1 MRPRDLPDTA
11 PALFDAIPLPG
22 FPIAQKTPPFVVAI
36 EGPNG
41 AGKSTLCAA
50 LAAALDA
57 PNCLGTDPAW
67 MSEPFKVRMIR
78 DADWL
83 ASALFF
89 ISGCL
94 EQMRVLNQTAK
105 AAGTRLIIMDRS
117 LWSTLAVHAAHS
129 TERLARLTAMLTP
142 VVPDIRIP
150 DLTLVLQASFETCQ
164 ERIAKKSGV
173 ARALDQL
180 TATAEFH
187 LREQEFYRWL
197 ARQNPAVEFITA
209 ESRTPHE
216 VAVVAL
222 ARIRQLC

>member
-1 MRPRDLPDTA
+1 MDKALA
-11 PALFDAIPLPG
+11 PFDAIRLPE
-22 FPIAQKTPPFVVAI
+22 FPIAQKSAPFVVAI

-41 AGKSTLCAA
+41 VGKSTLCAA

-67 MSEPFKVRMIR
+67 TSEPFKTRMIR

-89 ISGCL
+89 VSGCL
-94 EQMRVLNQTAK
+94 EQMRILNQTAK

-117 LWSTLAVHAAHS
+117 LWSTLAVHASHS
-129 TERLARLTAMLTP
+129 TERLARLAAMLSP
-142 VVPDIRIP
+142 VVHDIRIP
-150 DLTLVLQASFETCQ
+150 NLTLVLQASFETCQ

-173 ARALDQL
+173 ARALDEL

-187 LREQEFYRWL
+187 LREREFYHWL
-197 ARQNPAVEFITA
+197 ARQNPTVEFIMA
-209 ESRTPHE
+209 ESRTPKE
-216 VAVVAL
+216 VAVAAL

>member
-1 MRPRDLPDTA
+1 MRSGDLLGKETA
-11 PALFDAIPLPG
+11 PFDTIRLPA
-22 FPIAQKTPPFVVAI
+22 FSIDQKSGPFVVAI

-50 LAAALDA
+50 LAATLNA

-67 MSEPFKVRMIR
+67 MAEPFKTRMIR

-83 ASALFF
+83 GSALFF
-89 ISGCL
+89 VSGCL
-94 EQMRVLNQTAK
+94 EQMRVLDQTKSADQ
-105 AAGTRLIIMDRS
+105 RLIIMDRS

-142 VVPDIRIP
+142 VASEIRTP

-164 ERIAKKSGV
+164 ERIAKKSGS

-180 TATAEFH
+180 TATAAFH

-197 ARQNPAVEFITA
+197 ARQHPGVEFIMA
-209 ESRTPHE
+209 ESQTPQE
-216 VAVVAL
+216 VAAAAL
-222 ARIRQLC
+222 ARIRPPC

>member
-1 MRPRDLPDTA
+1 MRSGDLMDKAAA
-11 PALFDAIPLPG
+11 PFDAIRLPE
-22 FPIAQKTPPFVVAI
+22 FHHPQKSAPFVVAI

-41 AGKSTLCAA
+41 AGKSTLCAR
-50 LAAALDA
+50 LAAALRA

-67 MSEPFKVRMIR
+67 MSEPFKTRMIR

-94 EQMRVLNQTAK
+94 EQMRVLDQTAK
-105 AAGTRLIIMDRS
+105 SADHRLIIMDRS

-129 TERLARLTAMLTP
+129 TEHLARLTAMLAP
-142 VVPDIRIP
+142 VAADIRTP
-150 DLTLVLQASFETCQ
+150 DLTVVLQASFETCQ
-164 ERIAKKSGV
+164 ERIAKKSGA

-187 LREQEFYRWL
+187 WREQEFYRWL
-197 ARQNPAVEFITA
+197 ARQNPSVEFIMA
-209 ESRTPHE
+209 ESRTPEE
-216 VAVVAL
+216 VAAAAL
-222 ARIRQLC
+222 ARIRPAC